1 MAEQREDIKLIAES
15 CASLAEDRENE
26 GIRTSQNTHEHTE
39 TGDKSDP
46 LFEEW
51 NVLFT
56 RVLLQPLTDQG

>member
-26 GIRTSQNTHEHTE
+26 GTSQDTHEHTE

-56 RVLLQPLTDQG
+56 RVLLQSLTDQG